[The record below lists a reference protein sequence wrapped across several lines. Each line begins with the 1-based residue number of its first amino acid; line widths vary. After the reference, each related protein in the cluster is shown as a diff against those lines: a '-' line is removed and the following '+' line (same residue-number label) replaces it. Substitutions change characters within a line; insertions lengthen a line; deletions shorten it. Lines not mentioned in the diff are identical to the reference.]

1 MAGGGDM
8 ITSPRNPRINEIR
21 RLRRRKERRATGLTT
36 IDGPFLLREAVAA
49 GVVVDEV
56 FALPGDAEA
65 EAVADDAGIRLTQIS
80 ADVLPRIASSVNPRG
95 PVAIIEIPPAV
106 RIAASDSVVLWDI
119 ADPGNAGTII
129 RTAAAF
135 GFQVL
140 ATAGTVD
147 LWSPKVVRA
156 AVGGHFRTNIGET
169 VDDLEML
176 DRAGLVPLATAA
188 DGVDV
193 GKVDLA
199 DPTPV
204 AFLIGNEAHG
214 IPGSIKSRATTIAIA
229 MPGGTESLNAGV
241 TAGVMMYLRMSRRR
255 H

>member
-1 MAGGGDM
+1 MTGGSDM
-8 ITSPRNPRINEIR
+8 ITSPRNPRINEVR
-21 RLRRRKERRATGLTT
+21 RLRRRRERRTAGLTT

-49 GVVVDEV
+49 GVIIREV
-56 FALPGDAEA
+56 FALPGDVDA
-65 EAVADDAGIRLTQIS
+65 EAVCQDGSIPLTLIT
-80 ADVLPRIASSVNPRG
+80 ADVLPRLASSLNPRG
-95 PVAIIEIPPAV
+95 PVAVIEIPPATA
-106 RIAASDSVVLWDI
+106 ILPKDSVVLWDV

-156 AVGGHFRTNIGET
+156 AVGGHFRTDLGDT
-169 VDDLEML
+169 VDDLEAL

-188 DGVDV
+188 DGVDI
-193 GKVDLA
+193 GKVDLT
-199 DPTPV
+199 DRSPV

-214 IPGSIKSRATTIAIA
+214 IPGSITSRATTVAIA

-241 TAGVMMYLRMSRRR
+241 TAGVMMYLRMSRR
-255 H
+255 